1 MLTGSIRTCRVSSIV
16 NETIKKIS
24 SQFIFLRKDFEREK
38 NANQPKPIKKNKQTK
53 NKRTKNNKGNG
64 FLRA

>member
-16 NETIKKIS
+16 NETIKTIS